1 MRRTINFIPRAPKF
15 KKVFENTGGEY
26 GTFTGMYAAEKWLRE
41 NGFGFGSLCFPCP
54 YIAITKEEYNLPYKI
69 HNFDMADIS
78 MMAGV
83 IYSIDYRNG
92 KVEVWLYDEYLE
104 T

>member
-1 MRRTINFIPRAPKF
+1 MRRTINFGPGTPKF
-15 KKVFENTGGEY
+15 KKVFENTGS
-26 GTFTGMYAAEKWLRE
+26 TFSGLYDAEKWLRE
-41 NGFGFGSLCFPCP
+41 NGFGFGSLDFPCP

-83 IYSIDYRNG
+83 IYSADYRDG
-92 KVEVWLYDEYLE
+92 KVEVWLYYEYKE
-104 T
+104 P

>member
-1 MRRTINFIPRAPKF
+1 MKRTINFRPRTPKF

-41 NGFGFGSLCFPCP
+41 NGFGFGSLDYPCP

-83 IYSIDYRNG
+83 IYSADYRDG
-92 KVEVWLYDEYLE
+92 KVEVWLYDEYKE
-104 T
+104 P